1 MTNETKNTEKTT
13 EPKNY
18 AAVSKLWG
26 TTLENV
32 EAWRI
37 GRANL
42 AKWLDEQEKLP
53 FGAFFETKSVKN
65 TGDFS
70 SLALA
75 IMTHTTT
82 GNIDAKYKSVKMKAL
97 EDGVFDKQACVESFI
112 QDILAP
118 NLAELRAQ
126 KEKELAEQR
135 AERLNLVAV
144 VNAAIEA
151 THDAW
156 TDAGLEPSA
165 DLANKA
171 AKRKLEK
178 EHDERVAKAYAY
190 ALLNDAGVDP
200 SVLNLTEADS
210 LPNIDEKGDLI

>member
-1 MTNETKNTEKTT
+1 MTNETKTTEKNT

-18 AAVSKLWG
+18 AAVSELWG

-32 EAWRI
+32 EAWKI

-82 GNIDAKYKSVKMKAL
+82 GNIDAKYKTVKMKAL
-97 EDGVFDKQACVESFI
+97 EAGNYDKQACVESFI
-112 QDILAP
+112 LDILAP

-144 VNAAIEA
+144 VKAAIEA

-156 TDAGLEPSA
+156 ADAGLEPNGE
-165 DLANKA
+165 LAKRA

-178 EHDERVAKAYAY
+178 EQNGRVAKAYAY
-190 ALLNDAGVDP
+190 SLLTEAGVNP
-200 SVLNLTEADS
+200 SELDLTEADS